1 MKTKHNA
8 SQKRV
13 FKLILDAVMLI
24 LLVLMYRK
32 QAISIAFHE
41 IGGLALVGLFII
53 HHLVN
58 GKWIAAVTKRLFSK
72 QTSGYARTC
81 YIVNVLLLLAFLTV
95 GVTGVLISKVVFS
108 IHVSG
113 NFKTLHYFSS
123 ALAVILMGVH
133 LGLHADYIFGK
144 LLKKG
149 TNKIAKIALAV
160 VLAAVLAFGGYSLFT
175 SNFVSFLT
183 APLQASSF
191 AHGEFQPSG
200 DIALDGDSG
209 QRPMDLSELPD
220 AGTETNPAGP
230 TQPDSDAA
238 GDMPALPEGDASQ
251 TPQDTQS
258 GTESTEGQTL
268 PEGGSGGGQGTG
280 GGQSNAQGKGGG
292 ESGSITTALLLI
304 AQYVSIITLFAAVT
318 YPIQKLLR
326 KKGGKHPTPEQD
338 AEGLSALALP
348 EGGEEPSPIEI
359 ADGETK
365 E

>member
-1 MKTKHNA
+1 MKPTPTTSK
-8 SQKRV
+8 KRV
-13 FKLILDAVMLI
+13 LKLILDAVMLI

-41 IGGLALVGLFII
+41 IGGLALIGLFIV

-58 GKWIAAVTKRLFSK
+58 GKWIAAVTKRLFTK
-72 QTSGYARTC
+72 RTSGYARAC
-81 YIVNVLLLLAFLTV
+81 YLVNVLLLLAFLAV

-108 IHVSG
+108 FHVAG
-113 NFKTLHYFSS
+113 NFKTLHYFSA
-123 ALAVILMGVH
+123 ALAVVLMGVH

-149 TNKIAKIALAV
+149 ANKIAKIAFAV
-160 VLAAVLAFGGYSLFT
+160 ILAAMLAFGGYSLVT
-175 SNFVSFLT
+175 SNFISFLA

-191 AHGEFQPSG
+191 AHGAVQPSG
-200 DIALDGDSG
+200 EIALDGDGG

-230 TQPDSDAA
+230 TQPD
-238 GDMPALPEGDASQ
+238 GGTP
-251 TPQDTQS
+251 PQDAQS
-258 GTESTEGQTL
+258 GTGTADEQTAR
-268 PEGGSGGGQGTG
+268 EGGNGGGQGAG
-280 GGQSNAQGKGGG
+280 GGLNGSHGLGGGAGREGGG
-292 ESGSITTALLLI
+292 ENGSVTAALLLI
-304 AQYVSIITLFAAVT
+304 AQYVCIITLFAAVT

-326 KKGGKHPTPEQD
+326 KKGGKHAAPEQ
-338 AEGLSALALP
+338 AEDDMCSGELP
-348 EGGEEPSPIEI
+348 EGGEASAHGEI